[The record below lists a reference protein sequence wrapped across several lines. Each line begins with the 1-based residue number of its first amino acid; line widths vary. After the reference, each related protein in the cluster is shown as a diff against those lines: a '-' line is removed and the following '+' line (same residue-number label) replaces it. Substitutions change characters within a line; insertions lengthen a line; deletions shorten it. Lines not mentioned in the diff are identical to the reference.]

1 MTAPALS
8 TVRLPLRELG
18 RLGYVHAGRVLE
30 GAEAVHVVLPTELV
44 MRGST
49 GRPASVALPDTR
61 RAGSAGRVLMG
72 DALRDRVVL
81 VTGGSRG
88 IGAEVAVKAAA
99 EGATVAVHYR
109 TAPEAAQR
117 TLARISEG
125 RAGAEADAFAADIAV
140 GAEAEQLVARVI
152 ERFGRIDGL
161 VNNAGLTLVGPFLE
175 TTTEQWEAVLRTDL
189 TGAFHTCKAALP
201 SMVERGS
208 GTIVNLASRLGQIG
222 VAETAAYSA
231 AKAGLI
237 GLTRSLA
244 REFGPMGIRVN
255 AVAPG
260 VTITDMTTD
269 LVDSDEGRRRLRDS
283 ALGRFGRADEVA
295 DAVIFL
301 LSDASS
307 LFAGQTL
314 NPNAGGYM
322 P

>member
-1 MTAPALS
+1 
-8 TVRLPLRELG
+8 V
-18 RLGYVHAGRVLE
+18 
-30 GAEAVHVVLPTELV
+30 
-44 MRGST
+44 T
-49 GRPASVALPDTR
+49 GES
-61 RAGSAGRVLMG
+61 
-72 DALRDRVVL
+72 LRDRVVL
-81 VTGGSRG
+81 VTGSSRG

-99 EGATVAVHYR
+99 EGAIVAVHYR
-109 TAPEAAQR
+109 TASEAAQR
-117 TLARISEG
+117 TLARVREARPHAASEC
-125 RAGAEADAFAADIAV
+125 FAADIAV
-140 GAEAEQLVARVI
+140 GAEAERLVERVI

-175 TTTEQWEAVLRTDL
+175 TTTDAWEAVIRTDL
-189 TGAFHTCKAALP
+189 TGAFHTCKAVLP
-201 SMVERGS
+201 TMVERGD

-244 REFGPMGIRVN
+244 REFGPKGIRVN

-260 VTITDMTTD
+260 VTVTDMTTD

-307 LFAGQTL
+307 LFLGQTL